1 MLFEERCGGSIMSHI
16 GGGLEEPLRYAVELK
31 LQSRK
36 LRTCCAPMLTLVR
49 RATCSAKDGE
59 HSQFLQALGL
69 GSDATALAC
78 LLAASSKHEV
88 ELLQRRFDA
97 EQASRA
103 LPSLREVRPMPARAL
118 KAPFLIAVC
127 KRLLSRTITATVF
140 INYLLRSLAY
150 RLGMGLV
157 CVSVKNSYFSRM

>member
-1 MLFEERCGGSIMSHI
+1 MSHI
-16 GGGLEEPLRYAVELK
+16 GGGLEEQLRYAVELK

-127 KRLLSRTITATVF
+127 KRLL
-140 INYLLRSLAY
+140 
-150 RLGMGLV
+150 
-157 CVSVKNSYFSRM
+157 